1 MGTPTGRWVITAA
14 VLGSGVAF
22 LDGTVVN
29 VALPSIASDLHADL
43 ADMQWVLT
51 AYLLTLGSFLVIGGS
66 LGDLFGRR
74 RVFITGLLGF
84 AVTSL
89 LCGIAPTTGT
99 LIGARTVQGV
109 AAAFLV
115 PSSLAIISA
124 SFQPSDRARAIGA
137 WSGLGGIA
145 TAAGPFLGGWLID
158 AVSWRLVFFV
168 NLPMVAAAVWISL
181 RHVPETRDTEAS
193 GHIDVR
199 GGALLAFGLA
209 GAVYALIEGPA
220 AGWTVVPV
228 LLGVAG
234 VIALV
239 GFVVAELHTDQP
251 MVPLEVFRSR
261 QFSGANGT
269 TFAVYAALSAITF
282 LLVVHLQT
290 DMGYSALAAGAS
302 LIPITVLMLGFSARS
317 GALAQRVGPRLQMTV
332 GPVVVGAGAALLTLA
347 RPGRSY
353 WTGVFPGAL
362 VVAIGLTLT
371 VAPLTAAVLGAIEDR
386 HAGVGSAINN
396 AVARIAGLLMIAVLP
411 AIAGL
416 SGVGGELDLGHGFAR
431 AMWIT
436 AGVATLGG
444 VIAFLTIRR
453 VTPVRV
459 ATRGDVTVPCQPE
472 CVREEAAA

>member
-1 MGTPTGRWVITAA
+1 
-14 VLGSGVAF
+14 
-22 LDGTVVN
+22 
-29 VALPSIASDLHADL
+29 
-43 ADMQWVLT
+43 
-51 AYLLTLGSFLVIGGS
+51 
-66 LGDLFGRR
+66 
-74 RVFITGLLGF
+74 
-84 AVTSL
+84 
-89 LCGIAPTTGT
+89 
-99 LIGARTVQGV
+99 
-109 AAAFLV
+109 
-115 PSSLAIISA
+115 
-124 SFQPSDRARAIGA
+124 
-137 WSGLGGIA
+137 
-145 TAAGPFLGGWLID
+145 
-158 AVSWRLVFFV
+158 VFFV

-332 GPVVVGAGAALLTLA
+332 GPVVVGAGAALL
-347 RPGRSY
+347 
-353 WTGVFPGAL
+353 PGAL

-436 AGVATLGG
+436 AGVATVGG